1 MFSYQTGCPVWKY
14 LLNPSGML
22 PVGVGRK
29 QNGKRKNTQLN
40 RIPELKFFLPT
51 IQPPISS
58 SLVFQFYQWG
68 ADREGK
74 LPEKLAP
81 LTVWT
86 TVTALC
92 PSAPP
97 PPLDGFGV

>member
-1 MFSYQTGCPVWKY
+1 MEVLIKPLWYA
-14 LLNPSGML
+14 PSRCGEEAE
-22 PVGVGRK
+22 REK
-29 QNGKRKNTQLN
+29 KEYSAEQNT
-40 RIPELKFFLPT
+40 LKIFLPT
-51 IQPPISS
+51 INLPSLAVLCSS
-58 SLVFQFYQWG
+58 STSGELT
-68 ADREGK
+68 DREGK

>member
-1 MFSYQTGCPVWKY
+1 MEVLIKPLWYA
-14 LLNPSGML
+14 PSRCGEEAE
-22 PVGVGRK
+22 REK
-29 QNGKRKNTQLN
+29 KEYAAEQNTQ
-40 RIPELKFFLPT
+40 LKFFLPT

-74 LPEKLAP
+74 LPEKLTP
-81 LTVWT
+81 LTVWA

-92 PSAPP
+92 PSAPS